1 MATAA
6 GILALA
12 GLAVAPDAFAAS
24 VATIADA
31 TEAVEA
37 TGGLLD
43 GFLQA
48 FLLIFFSEIGDKT
61 FFIAVI
67 LATQQD
73 KATVFAG
80 TFGALAVMTVISV
93 GIGQVFHIAEEAT
106 TQLAGSNWDDYLA
119 VALLLVFGIQTILG
133 AEEDT
138 AEEEEEDAKVAVAG
152 MQFDGNAALVISTF
166 ALVFAAEWGDKVS
179 SITSSRV
186 PFQRSPLYTQSPFRV
201 QIPNCHPITDRT
213 PPLITIQSFIATI
226 ALSAAASP
234 LGVALGGVAGHGVA
248 TGLAVFVGDILGDR
262 IPERVIK
269 YAGGGLF
276 IVFAILTALEIG
288 Q

>member
-1 MATAA
+1 MASAAGADAGADAEGTAAPSLAAPQSDGASRSVATAA
-6 GILALA
+6 GVLALA

-24 VATIADA
+24 VAAIADA
-31 TEAVEA
+31 TEAVEGA
-37 TGGLLD
+37 GGLLD

-93 GIGQVFHIAEEAT
+93 GIGQVFHLAEEST
-106 TQLAGSNWDDYLA
+106 T
-119 VALLLVFGIQTILG
+119 ALDRDPTGT
-133 AEEDT
+133 
-138 AEEEEEDAKVAVAG
+138 
-152 MQFDGNAALVISTF
+152 
-166 ALVFAAEWGDKVS
+166 
-179 SITSSRV
+179 ITS
-186 PFQRSPLYTQSPFRV
+186 PWRSSSSSAFKPSWAPR
-201 QIPNCHPITDRT
+201 RT
-213 PPLITIQSFIATI
+213 PRRRKRRTPRWPSRACSSTATPRSCCPRSRWSSPRSGAI
-226 ALSAAASP
+226 RASSRQFALSAAASP
-234 LGVALGGVAGHGVA
+234 LGVVAGAVAGHGVA
-248 TGLAVFVGDILGDR
+248 TGLAVFVGDILGDK

-288 Q
+288 K